1 MQDVQQH
8 RTQKQQAALDYL
20 NRMLKNNKPIGGQQ
34 LGDLIELVGESR
46 EESLLKRISPDI
58 LQLFPRLTCKTQS
71 HFLQVFRKMSDYP
84 SFTDLGKQLLNFM
97 TDRGVRANAMCYTS
111 LIKICTTSSDLDSA
125 LAMWELMKQRQVRPD
140 AHVFASLLAA
150 CASQCNVEK
159 AEELLKEMEQF
170 EVEPNVYVYSAL
182 IDVYAK
188 TTNISRAFATLDA
201 MMQKDVRPNVWTFST
216 LINACA
222 RVQDLPSVFAI
233 MRIMEQCEV
242 RPNAHTYTTILDA
255 CLDQPQ
261 FYISAMELFER
272 AKREK
277 CINLALLTAVLGLA
291 ATQADLDVATS
302 VMAIMKQN
310 GWEPNERTYTS
321 LLRVYSQAGKV
332 DLAYETLLAMPKRG
346 VTPNVIHLNVVLGA
360 CVKTCDQQKIIAL
373 AELIGRLDSPD
384 LATYT
389 SFMFLHFRLRRPDA
403 VWATHQESIDNG
415 FQPDV
420 LVYQALLAVSWSKDD
435 PGEMVEI
442 FEDMKARGIEPDES
456 ICDTALAEVA
466 QHVSSLPQDLHRPW
480 KRILKWSLLDATC
493 VHLLRAIASDEG
505 ARAAAE
511 FISDLDDHHDLRPRE
526 ASAATLLWL
535 CALSHDRD
543 GAQLVARAM
552 AAGNGLDSHSVLSA
566 FVGAMCQ
573 RGQPEAV
580 LEVLE
585 VLEEHAGAQA
595 ARPDL
600 ERLFGAAVSK
610 GHLPT
615 ATRAFAALE
624 ALGTEE
630 VPAADL
636 ARWRVALR
644 SVEDEERLRAE
655 LAAEP
660 HTHTPSRKY
669 ALFKSSLSD
678 PLPPYP

>member
-1 MQDVQQH
+1 MHACIHTH
-8 RTQKQQAALDYL
+8 RTT
-20 NRMLKNNKPIGGQQ
+20 
-34 LGDLIELVGESR
+34 SR
-46 EESLLKRISPDI
+46 
-58 LQLFPRLTCKTQS
+58 
-71 HFLQVFRKMSDYP
+71 HF
-84 SFTDLGKQLLNFM
+84 T
-97 TDRGVRANAMCYTS
+97 TS
-111 LIKICTTSSDLDSA
+111 L
-125 LAMWELMKQRQVRPD
+125 
-140 AHVFASLLAA
+140 
-150 CASQCNVEK
+150 
-159 AEELLKEMEQF
+159 
-170 EVEPNVYVYSAL
+170 PN
-182 IDVYAK
+182 
-188 TTNISRAFATLDA
+188 
-201 MMQKDVRPNVWTFST
+201 
-216 LINACA
+216 
-222 RVQDLPSVFAI
+222 
-233 MRIMEQCEV
+233 
-242 RPNAHTYTTILDA
+242 TYTH
-255 CLDQPQ
+255 
-261 FYISAMELFER
+261 
-272 AKREK
+272 
-277 CINLALLTAVLGLA
+277 
-291 ATQADLDVATS
+291 TQ
-302 VMAIMKQN
+302 
-310 GWEPNERTYTS
+310 
-321 LLRVYSQAGKV
+321 
-332 DLAYETLLAMPKRG
+332 
-346 VTPNVIHLNVVLGA
+346 
-360 CVKTCDQQKIIAL
+360 
-373 AELIGRLDSPD
+373 
-384 LATYT
+384 
-389 SFMFLHFRLRRPDA
+389 
-403 VWATHQESIDNG
+403 THTNTHTQ
-415 FQPDV
+415 
-420 LVYQALLAVSWSKDD
+420 
-435 PGEMVEI
+435 
-442 FEDMKARGIEPDES
+442 PDES